1 LGAEGTAVINLDL
14 SWSQQW
20 QTSLANQRCI
30 NFSVTRAD
38 ADVYA
43 DNIRTLDTGCC
54 VFELC
59 ADGVRLPIT
68 LPIPGLHSVNNAV
81 AAAACALASGIG
93 LEQIAK
99 GLAAVKPVSGRLHSY
114 QLRDDITLIDDTYN
128 ANPDS
133 FKAAIDVLSCAKG
146 RKVLVMGDM
155 AELGDKAMQM
165 HEEIG
170 GYAQEKG
177 IDALHSVG
185 LLSAIAANKFGGTH
199 HDDKIQL
206 VSAVADILAK
216 KTKTTIL
223 IKGSRS
229 SGMDDVVNTLSNDVV
244 NTLSNKEI
252 N

>member
-1 LGAEGTAVINLDL
+1 
-14 SWSQQW
+14 
-20 QTSLANQRCI
+20 
-30 NFSVTRAD
+30 
-38 ADVYA
+38 
-43 DNIRTLDTGCC
+43 
-54 VFELC
+54 
-59 ADGVRLPIT
+59 LPIT

-206 VSAVADILAK
+206 ISALADILAK

-229 SGMDDVVNTLSNDVV
+229 SGMDDVVNTLSN
-244 NTLSNKEI
+244 KEI